1 MTNRP
6 LRKLSLQTIGCRLNQ
21 YETERIARDLVP
33 WGFRRARKDEIA
45 DLYIINTCTVT
56 HRADSD
62 ARNLIRRAARANP
75 SGRVVVTG
83 CYVNA
88 DAELLYNIAGVD
100 AVVPN
105 EEKDDIADI
114 LSEKFP
120 ELFSGEPDH
129 SCGDAIKEFY
139 HHNRAWIK
147 ISDGCNQRCSYCII
161 PHVRGPLRNRP
172 VEEIIDEIN
181 LLVANGYQEVVL
193 TGVNI
198 GHYKCRSDGPHV
210 KNLAALCRTIMSE
223 TELYRLRIS
232 SIEPQTVR
240 DEMIDVFAASEGRIC
255 RHFHIPLQSGSAHI
269 LRQMRRPYGPEVYVD
284 RVQRLKAALPG
295 TIVGGDVIVG
305 FPGETEKHFNQTRQ
319 LVESGLID
327 YVHVFSYSDRPGVA
341 AGEFPDKV
349 NPEIIRKRRLT
360 LAGVSD
366 KLRQAAFRR
375 QVGQTLEVIS
385 EYEAELNG
393 FYWAVSDNYIRVL
406 LPAQS
411 NPGKKVVRVKV
422 TKAFDDHVE
431 GDLLM

>member
-6 LRKLSLQTIGCRLNQ
+6 LKKLSLQTIGCRLNQ
-21 YETERIARDLVP
+21 YETERIAKDLVP
-33 WGFRRARKDEIA
+33 MGFRRTRKDEVA

-62 ARNLIRRAARANP
+62 ARNLIRRAVRANP

-88 DAELLYNIAGVD
+88 DADLLAAIAGVD
-100 AVVPN
+100 AVIPN
-105 EEKDDIADI
+105 EEKDSIADI
-114 LSEKFP
+114 ISEKFP

-129 SCGDAIKEFY
+129 SCSDTIEEFY

-172 VEEIIDEIN
+172 ATEIIDEIN
-181 LLVANGYQEVVL
+181 HLVVNGYREVVL

-198 GHYKCRSDGPHV
+198 GHYKNRQKEPHV
-210 KNLAALCRTIMSE
+210 KNLATLCRMIMSE
-223 TELYRLRIS
+223 TDLYRLRIS

-240 DEMIDVFAASEGRIC
+240 DEMIDVFEASEGRIC
-255 RHFHIPLQSGSAHI
+255 RHFHVPLQSGSAHI
-269 LRQMRRPYGPEVYVD
+269 LGQMRRPYGPEVYVD
-284 RVQRLKAALPG
+284 RVQRLKAAVPG

-305 FPGETEKHFNQTRQ
+305 FPGETEDHFNQTRQ

-341 AGEFPDKV
+341 ASQFPAKI
-349 NPEIIRKRRLT
+349 NPEIIRKRRQT

-366 KLRQAAFRR
+366 QLRQAAFRR

-385 EYEAELNG
+385 ECKAESNG
-393 FYWAVSDNYIRVL
+393 FYWAVADNYIRVR
-406 LPAQS
+406 LPAQTDT
-411 NPGKKVVRVKV
+411 GREVVRVKV